1 MFRQTKKYLN
11 PIYLLG
17 FGLIFSVIL
26 AKLGQSTVWANSTEL
41 IAQEAT
47 AGVTGGGTQV
57 NILQAVVLGF
67 VQGATE
73 FIPISSTAHLK
84 AVPVFLGW
92 GDPGVSFIAVIQLG
106 SVAAVLS
113 YFWSDLTNITQ
124 GMIKAV
130 RTSDYD
136 SQDFWLAV
144 GIAVGTIPIVILGLM
159 LKVFEPAFYE
169 NTLRSMPS
177 IAIVSIVMALLL
189 ALAESV
195 GNQKR
200 NFKDLTVRDG
210 ILVGLAQ
217 ALAIIPGVS
226 RSGST
231 MTAGLFNNLDRS
243 TAARFSFLLGIPA
256 ILLSGL
262 VELKELISPVEGTS
276 FELLPLIA
284 ALISSAVFSYLAIAW
299 LLEFLKRR
307 STWVFV
313 WYRLGFGVFILIAVA
328 WGWIKG

>member
-1 MFRQTKKYLN
+1 MFGQTKKYISYICFLS
-11 PIYLLG
+11 
-17 FGLIFSVIL
+17 FGLILSIL
-26 AKLGQSTVWANSTEL
+26 IFGLNHNFALANATNL
-41 IAQEAT
+41 LAQENT
-47 AGVTGGGTQV
+47 TDVGGLTQV
-57 NILQAVVLGF
+57 NLFQAIVLGF

-92 GDPGVSFIAVIQLG
+92 GDPGVSFTAVIQLG
-106 SVAAVLS
+106 SIAAVLS
-113 YFWSDLTNITQ
+113 YYWSDITQITQ
-124 GMIKAV
+124 GMFKAI

-144 GIAVGTIPIVILGLM
+144 GIGIGTIPIVAFGLL
-159 LKVFEPAFYE
+159 LKVFEPDFYE

-189 ALAESV
+189 ALAEYV

-200 NFKDLTVRDG
+200 NFDDLTAKDG
-210 ILVGLAQ
+210 IVVGIAQ

-231 MTAGLFNNLDRS
+231 ITAGLFNNLDRA

-256 ILLSGL
+256 ISLSGL
-262 VELKELISPVEGTS
+262 VELKGLIDTGAASAGLVS
-276 FELLPLIA
+276 LIA
-284 ALISSAVFSYLAIAW
+284 ALISSAIFSYLAIAW
-299 LLEFLKRR
+299 LIKFLQKR

-313 WYRLGFGVFILIAVA
+313 WYRLGFGVFILVA
-328 WGWIKG
+328 LALGLIKG

>member
-1 MFRQTKKYLN
+1 MLGLTKKHTNLFYLS
-11 PIYLLG
+11 G
-17 FGLIFSVIL
+17 FGLIFSIIFNRIGYSSTL
-26 AKLGQSTVWANSTEL
+26 AEASNT
-41 IAQEAT
+41 IAQT
-47 AGVTGGGTQV
+47 PSRGVTQV
-57 NILQAVVLGF
+57 NLFQAIVLGF

-84 AVPVFLGW
+84 AVPVFFGW
-92 GDPGVSFIAVIQLG
+92 GDPGVSFSAVIQLG
-106 SVAAVLS
+106 SLAAVLT
-113 YFWSDLTNITQ
+113 YFWSDISQITR

-144 GIAVGTIPIVILGLM
+144 GIAVGTIPLALLGLT
-159 LKVFEPAFYE
+159 LKVLEPSFYE
-169 NTLRSMPS
+169 NALRSMPS
-177 IAIVSIVMALLL
+177 IAIVSIIMALML
-189 ALAESV
+189 ALAESI

-200 NFKDLTVRDG
+200 NFKDLSLKDG
-210 ILVGLAQ
+210 IVLGLAQ

-231 MTAGLFNNLDRS
+231 MTAGLFNNLDRA

-256 ILLSGL
+256 IALSGL
-262 VELKELISPVEGTS
+262 VELKGMFDSGAASTGFV
-276 FELLPLIA
+276 PLIG

-313 WYRLGFGVFILIAVA
+313 WYRLGFGVFILAAVA
-328 WGWIKG
+328 LGWIRSS

>member
-1 MFRQTKKYLN
+1 MFRQTKRYTGL
-11 PIYLLG
+11 ICWLG
-17 FGLIFSVIL
+17 FGLIFSVIFAHLGHNFAL
-26 AKLGQSTVWANSTEL
+26 ASSPEL
-41 IAQEAT
+41 ITQASET
-47 AGVTGGGTQV
+47 AARGVQV
-57 NILQAVVLGF
+57 NLLQAIVLGF

-84 AVPVFLGW
+84 AVPVFFGW
-92 GDPGVSFIAVIQLG
+92 GDPGVSFTAVIQLG

-113 YFWSDLTNITQ
+113 YFWSDLSQITR
-124 GMIKAV
+124 GMIKAI

-144 GIAVGTIPIVILGLM
+144 GIAVGTIPIVILGLL
-159 LKVFEPAFYE
+159 LKVLEPAFYE

-177 IAIVSIVMALLL
+177 IAIVSIVMALML
-189 ALAESV
+189 ALAESI
-195 GNQKR
+195 GSQKR
-200 NFKDLTVRDG
+200 NFKDLTVKDG
-210 ILVGLAQ
+210 IVVGLAQ

-231 MTAGLFNNLDRS
+231 MTAGLFNNLDRA

-262 VELKELISPVEGTS
+262 VELRELLSPAVGES
-276 FELLPLIA
+276 FALLPLIGG
-284 ALISSAVFSYLAIAW
+284 LISSAIFSYLAIAW

-313 WYRLGFGVFILIAVA
+313 WYRLGFGVFILAAVA
-328 WGWIKG
+328 LDWI

>member
-1 MFRQTKKYLN
+1 MFRQTKRYIDL
-11 PIYLLG
+11 ICFLS
-17 FGLIFSVIL
+17 FGLIFSFIFAHLGHNPAL
-26 AKLGQSTVWANSTEL
+26 ANPSQLL
-41 IAQEAT
+41 AQASAEPAS
-47 AGVTGGGTQV
+47 GVRV
-57 NILQAVVLGF
+57 NLFQAIVLGF

-73 FIPISSTAHLK
+73 FIPISSTAHLT
-84 AVPVFLGW
+84 AIPVLFNW
-92 GDPGVSFIAVIQLG
+92 EDPGVSFIAVIQLG

-113 YFWSDLTNITQ
+113 YFWSDISQITR
-124 GMIKAV
+124 GMVKAI

-136 SQDFWLAV
+136 SQDFKLAI
-144 GIAVGTIPIVILGLM
+144 GITVGTIPIIILGLL
-159 LKVFEPAFYE
+159 LKIFEPAFYE

-177 IAIVSIVMALLL
+177 IAIVSIVMALML

-200 NFKDLTVRDG
+200 NFKDLTVKDG
-210 ILVGLAQ
+210 VLVGLAQ

-231 MTAGLFNNLDRS
+231 MTAGLFDNLDRA

-256 ILLSGL
+256 ILASGL
-262 VELKELISPVEGTS
+262 VELRELLTPVEGES
-276 FELLPLIA
+276 FALLPLIGG
-284 ALISSAVFSYLAIAW
+284 LISSALFSYLAIAW

-313 WYRLGFGVFILIAVA
+313 WYRLAFGVFILIAVA
-328 WGWIKG
+328 LNWV

>member
-1 MFRQTKKYLN
+1 MFVQTKKYRGL
-11 PIYLLG
+11 ICWLG
-17 FGLIFSVIL
+17 FGLIFSVIFTH
-26 AKLGQSTVWANSTEL
+26 LGHNPVQAASPQLVAQSS
-41 IAQEAT
+41 QT
-47 AGVTGGGTQV
+47 ASSGVQV
-57 NILQAVVLGF
+57 NLLQAIVLGF

-84 AVPVFLGW
+84 AVPVLFGW
-92 GDPGVSFIAVIQLG
+92 GDPGVSFTAVIQLG

-113 YFWSDLTNITQ
+113 YFWSDLSQITR

-144 GIAVGTIPIVILGLM
+144 GIAVGTIPIVILGLL
-159 LKVFEPAFYE
+159 LKIFEPAFYE

-177 IAIVSIVMALLL
+177 IAIVSIVMALVL

-195 GNQKR
+195 GTQKR
-200 NFKDLTVRDG
+200 NFKDLTVKDG

-217 ALAIIPGVS
+217 AMAIIPGVS

-231 MTAGLFNNLDRS
+231 MTAGLFSNLDRA

-262 VELKELISPVEGTS
+262 VELRELLSPVEGES
-276 FELLPLIA
+276 FALLPLIGG
-284 ALISSAVFSYLAIAW
+284 LISSAIFSYLAIAW

-313 WYRLGFGVFILIAVA
+313 WYRLGFGVFILAAVA
-328 WGWIKG
+328 LGWING

>member
-1 MFRQTKKYLN
+1 MFRQTSKYTSLL
-11 PIYLLG
+11 YFLG
-17 FGLIFSVIL
+17 FGLIFSLIFNQSGHYL
-26 AKLGQSTVWANSTEL
+26 ALASSTEL
-41 IAQEAT
+41 IAQNPQT
-47 AGVTGGGTQV
+47 AGVSQV
-57 NILQAVVLGF
+57 NLFQAIVLGF

-84 AVPVFLGW
+84 AVPVFFGW
-92 GDPGVSFIAVIQLG
+92 GDPGVAFSAVIQLG
-106 SVAAVLS
+106 SLAAVLT
-113 YFWSDLTNITQ
+113 YFWSDISQITR

-144 GIAVGTIPIVILGLM
+144 GIMVGTIPILTCGLI
-159 LKVFEPAFYE
+159 LKVFEPPFYE
-169 NTLRSMPS
+169 TTLRSMSS

-189 ALAESV
+189 ALAETL

-200 NFKDLTVRDG
+200 NFQDLTLKDG
-210 ILVGLAQ
+210 IMLGLAQ
-217 ALAIIPGVS
+217 ALAIVPGAS

-231 MTAGLFNNLDRS
+231 MTFGLLNNLDRA

-256 ILLSGL
+256 IAISGL
-262 VELKELISPVEGTS
+262 VELKDMFDSGAASTGMVALIG
-276 FELLPLIA
+276 

-299 LLEFLKRR
+299 LLDFLKRR

-313 WYRLGFGVFILIAVA
+313 WYRLAFGVFILAAVA
-328 WGWIKG
+328 LGWIKG

>member
-1 MFRQTKKYLN
+1 RN
-11 PIYLLG
+11 
-17 FGLIFSVIL
+17 
-26 AKLGQSTVWANSTEL
+26 
-41 IAQEAT
+41 
-47 AGVTGGGTQV
+47 
-57 NILQAVVLGF
+57 
-67 VQGATE
+67 
-73 FIPISSTAHLK
+73 
-84 AVPVFLGW
+84 
-92 GDPGVSFIAVIQLG
+92 
-106 SVAAVLS
+106 
-113 YFWSDLTNITQ
+113 
-124 GMIKAV
+124 
-130 RTSDYD
+130 SDYD

-144 GIAVGTIPIVILGLM
+144 GIGVGTIPIVILGLI

-195 GNQKR
+195 GYQKR

-231 MTAGLFNNLDRS
+231 ITAGLFNNLDRA

-256 ILLSGL
+256 ILISGL
-262 VELKELISPVEGTS
+262 VELKELINPVEGTS
-276 FELLPLIA
+276 LAILPLIG
-284 ALISSAVFSYLAIAW
+284 ALVSSAVFSYLAIAW

-313 WYRLGFGVFILIAVA
+313 WYRLGFGVFILAAVA
-328 WGWIKG
+328 LGWIKG

>member
-1 MFRQTKKYLN
+1 MFRQTKKYLS
-11 PIYLLG
+11 PICFFC
-17 FGLIFSVIL
+17 FGLIFGL
-26 AKLGQSTVWANSTEL
+26 ALSGRDFAVANTDLAQSAAN
-41 IAQEAT
+41 IG
-47 AGVTGGGTQV
+47 GVAQV
-57 NILQAVVLGF
+57 NLFQAIVLGF

-84 AVPVFLGW
+84 AVPVFFGW

-113 YFWSDLTNITQ
+113 YFWSDLSQITK
-124 GMIKAV
+124 GMIEAI
-130 RTSDYD
+130 RTSNYD

-144 GIAVGTIPIVILGLM
+144 GIAVGTIPIVVLGLL
-159 LKVFEPAFYE
+159 LKFFDPIWYE
-169 NTLRSMPS
+169 TIFRSMPS

-189 ALAESV
+189 ALAENIGS
-195 GNQKR
+195 QKR
-200 NFKDLTVRDG
+200 NFKDLSVRDG
-210 ILVGLAQ
+210 ILVGIAQ

-231 MTAGLFNNLDRS
+231 ITAGLFNNLERA

-262 VELKELISPVEGTS
+262 VELRELVNPSDEQSIQLTV
-276 FELLPLIA
+276 LIA

-299 LLEFLKRR
+299 LLEFLKKR

-313 WYRLGFGVFILIAVA
+313 WYRLGFGVFILAAVA
-328 WGWIKG
+328 IGWI

>member
-1 MFRQTKKYLN
+1 MLKQTKKYFSL
-11 PIYLLG
+11 ICVMGL
-17 FGLIFSVIL
+17 GLIFSLIL
-26 AKLGQSTVWANSTEL
+26 SKLGQNAVFAGSTEL
-41 IAQEAT
+41 LAQGANIEAP
-47 AGVTGGGTQV
+47 GGGNQV
-57 NILQAVVLGF
+57 NLLQAIVLGF

-113 YFWSDLTNITQ
+113 YFWSDLTSITQ

-159 LKVFEPAFYE
+159 LKIFEPAFYE
-169 NTLRSMPS
+169 NTLRSMTS

-195 GNQKR
+195 GTQKR
-200 NFKDLTVRDG
+200 NFKDLTVKDG

-262 VELKELISPVEGTS
+262 VELKELISPAEGTS
-276 FELLPLIA
+276 F
-284 ALISSAVFSYLAIAW
+284 ALIPLVGALVSSAVFSYLAIAW

-313 WYRLGFGVFILIAVA
+313 WYRLGFGVFILTALA
-328 WGWIKG
+328 LGWIN

>member
-1 MFRQTKKYLN
+1 MFGQTKKYLN
-11 PIYLLG
+11 FAAYMC
-17 FGLIFSVIL
+17 FGLISSIFLFSINHNLVL
-26 AKLGQSTVWANSTEL
+26 ANSTVV
-41 IAQEAT
+41 AQEAVS
-47 AGVTGGGTQV
+47 VTGV
-57 NILQAVVLGF
+57 NVFQAIVLGF

-73 FIPISSTAHLK
+73 FIPVSSTAHLT
-84 AVPVFLGW
+84 AIPVFFGW

-106 SVAAVLS
+106 SIAAVLS
-113 YFWSDLTNITQ
+113 YFWSDLVQITK
-124 GMIKAV
+124 GMINAV

-136 SQDFWLAV
+136 SQEFWMAV
-144 GIAVGTIPIVILGLM
+144 GIAVGTIPIMFIGLL
-159 LKVFEPAFYE
+159 LKFFEPAFYE

-177 IAIVSIVMALLL
+177 IAIVSIIMALLL

-200 NFKDLTVRDG
+200 DFKDLTVKDG
-210 ILVGLAQ
+210 IFVGFAQ

-231 MTAGLFNNLDRS
+231 ITAGLFSNLGRE

-262 VELKELISPVEGTS
+262 VELRELISPTEGAS
-276 FELLPLIA
+276 FELLPLMA
-284 ALISSAVFSYLAIAW
+284 ALVSSAIFSYLAIAW

-313 WYRLGFGVFILIAVA
+313 WYRLAFGVFILAAVA
-328 WGWIKG
+328 LGWIEG

>member
-1 MFRQTKKYLN
+1 MSRQTNNYKSLLYF
-11 PIYLLG
+11 LG
-17 FGLIFSVIL
+17 FGLIFTLIFNQLGHNLVL
-26 AKLGQSTVWANSTEL
+26 ASSPEL
-41 IAQEAT
+41 VPQNKTA
-47 AGVTGGGTQV
+47 AGVTQV
-57 NILQAVVLGF
+57 NLFQAIVLGF

-84 AVPVFLGW
+84 AVPVFFGW
-92 GDPGVSFIAVIQLG
+92 GDPGVAFSAVIQLG
-106 SVAAVLS
+106 SLAAVLT
-113 YFWSDLTNITQ
+113 YFWSDISQITQ

-144 GIAVGTIPIVILGLM
+144 GIMVGTIPIVTLGLI
-159 LKVFEPAFYE
+159 LKVLNPPIYE
-169 NTLRSMPS
+169 NTFRSMSS

-189 ALAESV
+189 ALAETM

-200 NFKDLTVRDG
+200 DFQDLSLKDG
-210 ILVGLAQ
+210 IVLGLAQ
-217 ALAIIPGVS
+217 ALAIVPGAS

-231 MTAGLFNNLDRS
+231 MTVGLLNNLDRA

-256 ILLSGL
+256 IAISGL
-262 VELKELISPVEGTS
+262 VELKDMFDSGAASTGMVSLIG
-276 FELLPLIA
+276 

-313 WYRLGFGVFILIAVA
+313 WYRLGFGVFILAAVA
-328 WGWIKG
+328 LGWIKG